1 MAGKSFVFRFGD
13 VEVREREFS
22 LVKAGEVSPV
32 EPKAFRV
39 LLMLLRNPQKLI
51 SKEELLN
58 AVWGDMAVSE
68 NSLARSIALLRR
80 LLGDESR
87 HPHYIETV
95 ATVGYRLVCKVGVSE
110 DLAGNLEGTDR
121 DVKPPTPVGEVA
133 EQGARSEGLTD
144 SSHNRLRSWL
154 PAGIPILAVGLATAV
169 WFLRPALPSPTV
181 TGPTQLTQDSV
192 AKSYSWW
199 TTPMFTE
206 GSRIYFQEVTPGDAW
221 PLMQVS
227 TEGGEP
233 ASMGNPLPFSM
244 LVGLSPNGLELLIR
258 QGKIDYD
265 SYSLWRVSLLGLQP
279 HRVGN
284 VNAVFKAAAWSPDGS
299 VIYYGSSSDI
309 FAADADG
316 SHPRLLLNTPGEPI
330 WLRVSPDGSLL
341 RFSVMDTQGAKISS
355 WEVHSNGSG
364 LRQLL
369 PGFNNSANLCCGNWT
384 PDGKYFVFQSMRGQ
398 VSTLWAMRETGDRW
412 RKVSREPVQLTHG
425 EMDAASPLPS
435 KDGKRIF
442 YIGTKL
448 RGEVMRYDLKTH
460 SLAPYLPGFSAQ
472 WLSFSR
478 DGQRMAYVSYPQ
490 GILWQSRTDGSD
502 RHQLTFPPMWAGVPR
517 WSPDGSQIAFTG
529 GPPGKPAQVFLIP
542 AAGGDPEQLTS
553 GDVGSGDATWSGDGN
568 SLAYAGPWAIDSK
581 IPLQII
587 DLNTR
592 KVTVVPD
599 SAGLFSPR
607 WSPDGKY
614 LLAGTTDYKRF
625 MLYDFSLRSWQQL
638 TKSPIGVGYPNWTP
652 DGKCVYFNSGTEKG
666 SPEYR
671 ICLGDRKIQLVADM
685 AQAGRLLSDDW
696 TGLAPDGSILGTR
709 DTGSEEIYALDVKF
723 P

>member
-1 MAGKSFVFRFGD
+1 
-13 VEVREREFS
+13 
-22 LVKAGEVSPV
+22 
-32 EPKAFRV
+32 
-39 LLMLLRNPQKLI
+39 
-51 SKEELLN
+51 
-58 AVWGDMAVSE
+58 
-68 NSLARSIALLRR
+68 
-80 LLGDESR
+80 
-87 HPHYIETV
+87 
-95 ATVGYRLVCKVGVSE
+95 
-110 DLAGNLEGTDR
+110 
-121 DVKPPTPVGEVA
+121 
-133 EQGARSEGLTD
+133 
-144 SSHNRLRSWL
+144 
-154 PAGIPILAVGLATAV
+154 
-169 WFLRPALPSPTV
+169 
-181 TGPTQLTQDSV
+181 
-192 AKSYSWW
+192 
-199 TTPMFTE
+199 
-206 GSRIYFQEVTPGDAW
+206 
-221 PLMQVS
+221 
-227 TEGGEP
+227 
-233 ASMGNPLPFSM
+233 
-244 LVGLSPNGLELLIR
+244 
-258 QGKIDYD
+258 
-265 SYSLWRVSLLGLQP
+265 
-279 HRVGN
+279 
-284 VNAVFKAAAWSPDGS
+284 
-299 VIYYGSSSDI
+299 
-309 FAADADG
+309 
-316 SHPRLLLNTPGEPI
+316 
-330 WLRVSPDGSLL
+330 
-341 RFSVMDTQGAKISS
+341 
-355 WEVHSNGSG
+355 
-364 LRQLL
+364 
-369 PGFNNSANLCCGNWT
+369 
-384 PDGKYFVFQSMRGQ
+384 
-398 VSTLWAMRETGDRW
+398 
-412 RKVSREPVQLTHG
+412 
-425 EMDAASPLPS
+425 
-435 KDGKRIF
+435 
-442 YIGTKL
+442 
-448 RGEVMRYDLKTH
+448 MRYDLKTH